1 MGLSLESVY
10 FRCGRLTFDCS
21 VVYQAKGFRAGIKYP
36 PLCFCAFAPRS
47 CCEQQASLHQLA
59 SASSYFWT
67 YPCVVLIQ
75 HLLLSAA
82 LQDQGPELQ
91 RFSVSLSNNTAEKH
105 SPGADGTSMQKQ
117 ESGCSVE
124 GLCKHDSALTW
135 SERQQLRRTS
145 AAMRH
150 ASASRQLP
158 HQEHRIP
165 PGLLP
170 TLLLLLLWLSVSI
183 TLSTPHHSFA
193 KCIKIYSN

>member
-1 MGLSLESVY
+1 M
-10 FRCGRLTFDCS
+10 
-21 VVYQAKGFRAGIKYP
+21 
-36 PLCFCAFAPRS
+36 
-47 CCEQQASLHQLA
+47 
-59 SASSYFWT
+59 
-67 YPCVVLIQ
+67 
-75 HLLLSAA
+75 A

-105 SPGADGTSMQKQ
+105 SPRADGTSMQKQ

-124 GLCKHDSALTW
+124 DLCKHNSALTW

-183 TLSTPHHSFA
+183 TLSTTLSNLIIHLQSVSRFTASDCSRHTYAVLP
-193 KCIKIYSN
+193 KISSITSRTEL